1 MRTYLV
7 GWPNGTWSVLGFS
20 SKPSK
25 EDLDFC
31 IDAIGDPSVASI
43 FRVKPDAQGDFMFDL
58 PKSPSSL
65 EAKPELPCGFLCGDL
80 VPVRLYGDL
89 GEEWKQSE
97 REAIELDGGLE

>member
-25 EDLDFC
+25 EDLDFY
-31 IDAIGDPSVASI
+31 IDSIGDPSVASI
-43 FRVKPDAQGDFMFDL
+43 FRVKRDEQGDFIFDL
-58 PKSPSSL
+58 PKTPSSP
-65 EAKPELPCGFLCGDL
+65 EAKPELPSVLCGDL

-89 GEEWKQSE
+89 GEAWKQSE
-97 REAIELDGGLE
+97 REAIELDSGLE